1 MARKR
6 KRLFGR
12 FRDFLQANFIAG
24 MFVAVPLGITV
35 AALVLVW
42 QKIDDPLKRV
52 FDVTQES
59 GAPWERLFQSI
70 SERWEYQRIIVP
82 VLGLLILLMAVLFLG
97 MLIRSILGKYI
108 LSVFDGLLTR
118 VPIAGT
124 IYNALRQ
131 LAVAF
136 VDDTGKSK
144 FRRAVLVQFPVAGT
158 WAIGFET
165 STAFEPFSRAITGGE
180 PTKEG
185 VTPEKSKEGATPEK
199 KIEFVTVFVPTT
211 PLPTQGFTLILP
223 RSETREL
230 PLTVQE
236 AMKLVIS
243 GGILTKPDET
253 MRITSDEK

>member
-1 MARKR
+1 VARKR
-6 KRLFGR
+6 RRLFGR

-35 AALVLVW
+35 AALYWVW
-42 QKIDDPLKRV
+42 QKIDGPLKTVFEVTQPTDSTNDPLSHLLK
-52 FDVTQES
+52 
-59 GAPWERLFQSI
+59 LF
-70 SERWEYQRIIVP
+70 SEQPEVKDA
-82 VLGLLILLMAVLFLG
+82 VVSLLGLMILLVAVLILG
-97 MLIRSILGKYI
+97 MIIRSILGRYL
-108 LSVFDGLLTR
+108 LSVFDGLLAR

-165 STAFEPFSRAITGGE
+165 STAFEPFSKAITGAE
-180 PTKEG
+180 PA
-185 VTPEKSKEGATPEK
+185 KEGATPEK
-199 KIEFVTVFVPTT
+199 KTEFVTVFVPTT

-243 GGILTKPDET
+243 GGILTKSDET
-253 MRITSDEK
+253 LRITADEK